1 MGGGGLKSQIL
12 EAKYEAKLKFLGE
25 RGSAKQKNLTEGSSM
40 GRTLMDVFWNYTFIE
55 LSFNYQFPPPLFA
68 AKLLLTPMKH
78 MVVPPPMSAHAIE
91 LPSPASIVSFGP
103 SHLCNDMAVLL
114 SNGCVAIYKSLMEN
128 GVKEEFKPPG
138 KVPTHVATYRCYSN
152 SISYKFF

>member
-1 MGGGGLKSQIL
+1 MV
-12 EAKYEAKLKFLGE
+12 
-25 RGSAKQKNLTEGSSM
+25 
-40 GRTLMDVFWNYTFIE
+40 VFWNYTFIE
-55 LSFNYQFPPPLFA
+55 LSVNYQFPPPLFA

-78 MVVPPPMSAHAIE
+78 MVVPPPMSAHTIE

-128 GVKEEFKPPG
+128 GIKEEFKPPG

-152 SISYKFF
+152 SISYTFFFKFERFKLFCILLGNLSHLQYLSCSQTKASFTLSLCINSLC